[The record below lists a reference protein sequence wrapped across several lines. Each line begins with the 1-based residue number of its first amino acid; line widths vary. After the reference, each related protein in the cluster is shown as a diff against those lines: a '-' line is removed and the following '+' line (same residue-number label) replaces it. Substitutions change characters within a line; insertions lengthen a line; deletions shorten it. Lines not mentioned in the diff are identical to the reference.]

1 MHRGRIKIT
10 MLQIK
15 YDEVLELVNFEE
27 VIEVMQKCFIEYTK
41 GEISQV
47 ERSVQVLPDGYN
59 KNIFAIMPAYL
70 GKNRYFGAKIIT
82 AFPDNRKQ
90 NLNSH
95 LGEILIFNSSN
106 GIPVAMIDADS
117 ITWMRTAAVTALATD
132 YLAPKNATQLT
143 LIGAGQQASSHLKAI
158 KCIRD
163 IEKVYVYDMYEASR
177 ITFINRMRAE
187 FPEITFI
194 NCSSLQS
201 AVENSE
207 IICTLTPSKEPF
219 LDLSLVPKGA
229 HINAIG
235 TFTPDSRE
243 LKSDLVSSG
252 KVFVDDYKATL
263 SESGDILIPISE
275 GNFSKDK
282 IVASLGEVVSGNYN
296 ANRKKEDI
304 TIFDAVGLAIEDLSC
319 AEYIYNKKV
328 KSDEI

>member
-1 MHRGRIKIT
+1 

-15 YDEVLELVNFEE
+15 YDEVLELVNFQE
-27 VIEVMQKCFIEYTK
+27 VIEVMQGCFLEYME

-47 ERSVQVLPDGYN
+47 ERSVQILPDGYN

-95 LGEILIFNSSN
+95 LGEILLFNSSN
-106 GIPVAMIDADS
+106 GIPVAMIDANA

-132 YLAPKNATQLT
+132 YLAKKSATSLA

-158 KCIRD
+158 KSIRD
-163 IEKVYVYDMYEASR
+163 IDKVYVYDMLEVSR
-177 ITFINRMRAE
+177 INFINRMSEE

-194 NCSSLQS
+194 NCSTLES
-201 AVENSE
+201 AVGTAE
-207 IICTLTPSKEPF
+207 IICTLTPSKEAF
-219 LDLSLVPKGA
+219 LDLSLVSKGA

-243 LKSDLVSSG
+243 IKSNLISAG
-252 KVFVDDYKATL
+252 KVFVDDYKAALT
-263 SESGDILIPISE
+263 ESGDILIPISE
-275 GNFSKDK
+275 GNFSQDK
-282 IVASLGEVVSGNYN
+282 IIASLGEVVTGNYDN
-296 ANRKKEDI
+296 NRGKEDI

-328 KSDEI
+328 NSDEI